1 MTRKQI
7 RALQKAVASLKKD
20 AALLNDVMFPSY
32 LLDKIVDLTRI
43 TKGDP
48 DFYYK
53 DFNLLR
59 DAHDSI
65 TYACDLI
72 ERVINKQQDNK

>member
-7 RALQKAVASLKKD
+7 RALQKAVANLKKD
-20 AALLNDVMFPSY
+20 AALINDVMFPSCFW
-32 LLDKIVDLTRI
+32 DKIMDLTKK

-72 ERVINKQQDNK
+72 ERVINKQKQ